1 MIFLLVKYE
10 FHKREVGVQMGKLEP
25 FTGVTVT
32 GQILKEGYTLNW
44 RNQELIIGQKVKSE
58 LINIETR
65 KWKQNISMVE
75 ILSEDSAKNVQSA
88 VVRGVIGNIALGGAG
103 ALAGALSAKNDSTFN
118 VIIRYH
124 NGYVDLIECDIKLY
138 TKLLQQVEENK
149 RSGNSEFINM
159 EYEVEEYKRRKEQ
172 FDKGQTMDIVGCGVV
187 LIIIIVIVFVFI
199 GILAD

>member
-1 MIFLLVKYE
+1 MIFLLVKCE
-10 FHKREVGVQMGKLEP
+10 FYKREVGVQMGKLEP

-44 RNQELIIGQKVKSE
+44 RNQELIIGQKVNSE
-58 LINIETR
+58 LINIDTR
-65 KWKQNISMVE
+65 KWKKNISMVE

-138 TKLLQQVEENK
+138 TKLLQQVEDNK

-159 EYEVEEYKRRKEQ
+159 EYEEEEYKRRKEQ
-172 FDKGQTMDIVGCGVV
+172 FNKGQTMDIVGCGVI

>member
-1 MIFLLVKYE
+1 MIFLLVRCKYY
-10 FHKREVGVQMGKLEP
+10 KKKVGVQMGKLEP

-44 RNQELIIGQKVKSE
+44 HNQELTIGQKVKSE
-58 LINIETR
+58 LINIDTI
-65 KWKQNISMVE
+65 KWKQNISMIE
-75 ILSEDSAKNVQSA
+75 IVSADSVKNIQSA

-149 RSGNSEFINM
+149 RSGNSEFINT
-159 EYEVEEYKRRKEQ
+159 EYDAEQYKRRKEQ
-172 FDKGQTMDIVGCGVV
+172 FDKGQTMDIVGCGVI
-187 LIIIIVIVFVFI
+187 LIIFIVIIFAFI
-199 GILAD
+199 GMLAD

>member
-1 MIFLLVKYE
+1 
-10 FHKREVGVQMGKLEP
+10 MGKLEP

-32 GQILKEGYTLNW
+32 GQILKEEYTLNW
-44 RNQELIIGQKVKSE
+44 RNQELIIGQKVKSG
-58 LINIETR
+58 LINIDTR

-159 EYEVEEYKRRKEQ
+159 EYEAEEYKRRKEQ
-172 FDKGQTMDIVGCGVV
+172 FDKGQTMDIVGCGVI

>member
-1 MIFLLVKYE
+1 MEKYDIFINKVQNLLEGSGHTDGEIGTIY
-10 FHKREVGVQMGKLEP
+10 R
-25 FTGVTVT
+25 VTVT

-124 NGYVDLIECDIKLY
+124 NGYVDLIECDINCI
-138 TKLLQQVEENK
+138 QNFCNK
-149 RSGNSEFINM
+149 
-159 EYEVEEYKRRKEQ
+159 
-172 FDKGQTMDIVGCGVV
+172 
-187 LIIIIVIVFVFI
+187 
-199 GILAD
+199 

>member
-1 MIFLLVKYE
+1 
-10 FHKREVGVQMGKLEP
+10 MGKLEP

-88 VVRGVIGNIALGGAG
+88 VVRGL
-103 ALAGALSAKNDSTFN
+103 LATLP
-118 VIIRYH
+118 
-124 NGYVDLIECDIKLY
+124 
-138 TKLLQQVEENK
+138 
-149 RSGNSEFINM
+149 
-159 EYEVEEYKRRKEQ
+159 
-172 FDKGQTMDIVGCGVV
+172 
-187 LIIIIVIVFVFI
+187 
-199 GILAD
+199 

>member
-1 MIFLLVKYE
+1 MIFLVVKCEIY
-10 FHKREVGVQMGKLEP
+10 KREVGVSMGKLEP

-58 LINIETR
+58 LINIDTR

-75 ILSEDSAKNVQSA
+75 IVSEDSVKNVQSA
-88 VVRGVIGNIALGGAG
+88 VVRGVVGNIALGGAG

-149 RSGNSEFINM
+149 RSENSEFINM
-159 EYEVEEYKRRKEQ
+159 EYDAEEYKRRKEQ
-172 FDKGQTMDIVGCGVV
+172 FAKGQTMDIVGCGVI
-187 LIIIIVIVFVFI
+187 LIILIVIVFAFI